1 MLTAE
6 ENRTLTQ
13 IGPGTPMG
21 DLLRR
26 YWQPIAAVTELEE
39 APVKPI
45 RLLGE
50 DLVLYKD
57 QGGTYGLIERACAHR
72 LTDLAYGI
80 VEQYGLRCPF
90 HGWLYSETGLCIEQP
105 LEIEPYPEEIRLRA
119 YPVELKGGL
128 IWAYMGPEPAPLLPD
143 WEPFTW
149 EDGLVQIVFA
159 TLPCNWLQCQ
169 ENAIDPTDVEWL
181 HLTLSRSLD
190 RGSLPPPPPVNNIK
204 IGFDE
209 FDHGFLYR
217 RAPRDE
223 AENEESWSVG
233 QTCLWPNGLF
243 AGTTR
248 SCRFEWRVPMDDTH
262 TMSIAW
268 FIDRVAPGHK
278 LPEGER
284 FHHWRAQIKQDP
296 DSEYSDYVTTHSLN
310 QKFALWLTQE
320 PIVDRT
326 KEHLV
331 DSTDEGVIMLRS
343 KYFTQITLI
352 SDGGEPKSIL
362 RDPNANKAVPLP
374 FSGPSL
380 QAEASGTGGEAGPDG
395 SFPYLAGQPPEV
407 EELYRRVMATWEPT
421 NAGEDTGGEET
432 AGQEG

>member
-13 IGPGTPMG
+13 VGPGTPMG

-26 YWQPIAAVTELEE
+26 YWQPIAAVTELQ
-39 APVKPI
+39 ASPVKPI

-57 QGGTYGLIERACAHR
+57 EGGTSGLIERACAHR

-80 VEQYGLRCPF
+80 IEEYGLRCPF

-105 LEIEPYPEEIRLRA
+105 LEVEPFPEEIRLRA
-119 YPVELKGGL
+119 YPVQLKAGL
-128 IWAYMGPEPAPLLPD
+128 IWAYLGPEPAPLVPD

-149 EDGLVQIVFA
+149 EDGLVQTVFA
-159 TLPCNWLQCQ
+159 TLTCNWLQCQ
-169 ENAIDPTDVEWL
+169 ENAIDPMDIEWL
-181 HLTLSRSLD
+181 HLGLSRSLD
-190 RGSLPPPPPVNNIK
+190 RENAPPPPVNNIK
-204 IGFDE
+204 VGFDE

-217 RAPRDE
+217 RAARDE
-223 AENEESWSVG
+223 AGDEASWSVG

-262 TMSIAW
+262 TLSVAW
-268 FIDRVAPGHK
+268 FIDRVAPGHA

-284 FHHWRAQIKQDP
+284 FHHWYTQIKEDP
-296 DSEYSDYVTTHSLN
+296 DSEYSDYVTTHTLN

-331 DSTDEGVIMLRS
+331 DTTDEGVIMLRS

-352 SDGGEPKSIL
+352 SDGGEPKSVL
-362 RDPNANKAVPLP
+362 RDPDANKAVRLP
-374 FSGPSL
+374 FSGPKVGGDGDGASE
-380 QAEASGTGGEAGPDG
+380 AEAQHASEAI
-395 SFPYLAGQPPEV
+395 FPYLAGQPPEV
-407 EELYRRVMATWEPT
+407 EELYRQVLATWDAPT
-421 NAGEDTGGEET
+421 PSAPDEEKSQP
-432 AGQEG
+432 A

>member
-13 IGPGTPMG
+13 VGPGTPMG

-26 YWQPIAAVTELEE
+26 YWQPIASVTEIEE
-39 APVKPI
+39 SRVKPI

-57 QGGTYGLIERACAHR
+57 EGGTYGLIERACAHR

-80 VEQYGLRCPF
+80 IEQYGLRCPF

-105 LEIEPYPEEIRLRA
+105 LEDEPFTEEIRLRA
-119 YPVELKGGL
+119 YPVQIKAGL
-128 IWAYMGPEPAPLLPD
+128 IWAYMGPEPAPLVPD

-149 EDGLVQIVFA
+149 EDGLVQTVF
-159 TLPCNWLQCQ
+159 TVLPCNWLQCQ
-169 ENAIDPTDVEWL
+169 ENAIDPVDIEWL
-181 HLTLSRSLD
+181 HLSLSRSLD
-190 RGSLPPPPPVNNIK
+190 RKDLPPPPVNNIE

-223 AENEESWSVG
+223 AENEDSWSVG

-262 TMSIAW
+262 TLSVAW
-268 FIDRVAPGHK
+268 FIDRVAPGHE
-278 LPEGER
+278 LPSEQR
-284 FHHWRAQIKQDP
+284 FYHWTAQVKEDP
-296 DSEYSDYVTTHSLN
+296 DAEYSDFVTTHSLN

-326 KEHLV
+326 KEHLL
-331 DSTDEGVIMLRS
+331 DTTDQGVIMLRS
-343 KYFTQITLI
+343 KYFTQITLV
-352 SDGGEPKSIL
+352 SDGGEPKSVL
-362 RDPNANKAVPLP
+362 RDPNANKALPLP
-374 FSGPSL
+374 FSGPRL
-380 QAEASGTGGEAGPDG
+380 EGEVVEASPAGTAPTDAPA
-395 SFPYLAGQPPEV
+395 FPFLAGQPPEV
-407 EELYRRVMATWEPT
+407 EALYRKVLATWEAEP
-421 NAGEDTGGEET
+421 AGDDAPSQKTTEP
-432 AGQEG
+432 